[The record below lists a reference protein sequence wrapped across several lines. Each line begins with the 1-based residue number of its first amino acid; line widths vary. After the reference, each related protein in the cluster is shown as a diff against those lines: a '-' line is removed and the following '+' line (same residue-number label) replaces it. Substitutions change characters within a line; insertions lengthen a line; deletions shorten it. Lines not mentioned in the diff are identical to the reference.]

1 LYLNGLGVYAAFVPK
16 PARTPADGD
25 VYALT
30 GQGNA
35 ELKSAGTSLSSRELE
50 VLVLVDGTAT
60 AGQIA
65 GISAS
70 VPHAEV
76 MQVLQKL
83 ADMHLI
89 APASETSAP
98 ETGFFSIAVPPGF
111 FSGAA
116 SEPEAKQGA
125 ASLKRK
131 GYYVR
136 IARRAPQKRAAKEGW
151 QPTILV
157 IDDDPD
163 LVKLIRT
170 YFRFESFAVRTASRR
185 DEIMA
190 AFREAPMPDLVLL
203 DVELPDANGF
213 DILARMR
220 QHAVLKSMPVI
231 MITAE
236 ATREAVRRG
245 LQAGADGYITK
256 PFEPDCV
263 VIAVREVLGLTQ
275 EKPKPSSA

>member
-1 LYLNGLGVYAAFVPK
+1 MGK
-16 PARTPADGD
+16 PPITASDGD

-30 GQGNA
+30 SQGNA

-50 VLVLVDGTAT
+50 ILVLVDGTAT
-60 AGQIA
+60 VAEIA
-65 GISAS
+65 GAS
-70 VPHAEV
+70 PTMPHAEV

-83 ADMHLI
+83 ADTQLI
-89 APASETSAP
+89 SRASGQSALDN
-98 ETGFFSIAVPPGF
+98 GLFSIVVPPGV
-111 FSGAA
+111 FSGAGA
-116 SEPEAKQGA
+116 EEAKQGVT
-125 ASLKRK
+125 SLKRK

-136 IARRAPQKRAAKEGW
+136 IARRAAQKHAAKDGW

-157 IDDDPD
+157 VDDDPD
-163 LVKLIRT
+163 LVKLMRT
-170 YFRFESFAVRTASRR
+170 YFRFEGFVVRNAGRR

-213 DILARMR
+213 DVLARMR
-220 QHAVLKSMPVI
+220 QHAVLKSVPVI

-236 ATREAVRRG
+236 ATREAVRKG

-263 VIAVREVLGLTQ
+263 VTAVREVLGLT
-275 EKPKPSSA
+275 EGKPKPSSSAP

>member
-1 LYLNGLGVYAAFVPK
+1 MHAHLTSKRAS
-16 PARTPADGD
+16 TPADGE

-30 GQGNA
+30 NQGQA

-50 VLVLVDGTAT
+50 VLVLVDGTLT

-65 GISAS
+65 DAS
-70 VPHAEV
+70 PDIPQVEV
-76 MQVLQKL
+76 MQILQKL
-83 ADMHLI
+83 AEKQLI
-89 APASETSAP
+89 SPASARSALDS
-98 ETGFFSIAVPPGF
+98 GFFSIVVPPGV
-111 FSGAA
+111 FSGGGA
-116 SEPEAKQGA
+116 EPEAKQGV

-136 IARRAPQKRAAKEGW
+136 IARRAAQKRAAKEGW
-151 QPTILV
+151 QPTILIV
-157 IDDDPD
+157 DDDPD

-170 YFRFESFAVRTASRR
+170 YFRFEGFQVRNAGRR

-213 DILARMR
+213 DVLARMR
-220 QHAVLKSMPVI
+220 QHPVLKLLPVI
-231 MITAE
+231 MITGE
-236 ATREAVRRG
+236 ATREAVRKG

-263 VIAVREVLGLTQ
+263 VTAVREVLGLTE
-275 EKPKPSSA
+275 EKPRPAG

>member
-1 LYLNGLGVYAAFVPK
+1 MPK
-16 PARTPADGD
+16 PAPTLTERD

-35 ELKSAGTSLSSRELE
+35 ELKSAGTSLSSHELE
-50 VLVLVDGTAT
+50 VLVLVDGAAT
-60 AGQIA
+60 AGEIA
-65 GISAS
+65 GAS
-70 VPHAEV
+70 PAMTQAEV
-76 MQVLQKL
+76 MQILQKL
-83 ADMHLI
+83 AERQLI
-89 APASETSAP
+89 SPASAQSAL
-98 ETGFFSIAVPPGF
+98 ESGFFSIVVPPGV
-111 FSGAA
+111 FSSGTGA
-116 SEPEAKQGA
+116 EPEAKQGVT
-125 ASLKRK
+125 SLKRK

-136 IARRAPQKRAAKEGW
+136 IARRATQKRAAKEGW
-151 QPTILV
+151 QPTVLV

-170 YFRFESFAVRTASRR
+170 YFRFEGYVVRHAAKR

-190 AFREAPMPDLVLL
+190 AFREPPMPDLVLL

-213 DILARMR
+213 DVLARMR
-220 QHAVLKSMPVI
+220 QHAMLKSLPVI

-236 ATREAVRRG
+236 ATREAVRKG

-263 VIAVREVLGLTQ
+263 VTAVREVLGLTG
-275 EKPKPSSA
+275 EKPKPST

>member
-1 LYLNGLGVYAAFVPK
+1 MSKRAP
-16 PARTPADGD
+16 TPADD
-25 VYALT
+25 EVFALS
-30 GQGNA
+30 GQGSA

-50 VLVLVDGTAT
+50 VLLLVDGTAT

-65 GISAS
+65 AAS
-70 VPHAEV
+70 PSIPQAEV
-76 MQVLQKL
+76 MQILQKL
-83 ADMHLI
+83 AERQLI
-89 APASETSAP
+89 SPASAQSALDS
-98 ETGFFSIAVPPGF
+98 GFFSIVVPPGV
-111 FSGAA
+111 FSSGPGA
-116 SEPEAKQGA
+116 EPEAKQGV

-157 IDDDPD
+157 IDDDSD

-170 YFRFESFAVRTASRR
+170 YFRFEGFAVRNAGRR
-185 DEIMA
+185 EEIMA
-190 AFREAPMPDLVLL
+190 AFREPPMPDLVLL

-213 DILARMR
+213 DVLARMR
-220 QHAVLKSMPVI
+220 QHAVLKSIPVI

-236 ATREAVRRG
+236 ATREAVRNG
-245 LQAGADGYITK
+245 LHAGADGYITK

-263 VIAVREVLGLTQ
+263 VTAVREVLGLTE
-275 EKPKPSSA
+275 EKPKPA

>member
-1 LYLNGLGVYAAFVPK
+1 VSK
-16 PARTPADGD
+16 PAPTPADSA

-30 GQGNA
+30 SQGSA
-35 ELKSAGTSLSSRELE
+35 ELKSPGTSLSSRELE

-65 GISAS
+65 AISS
-70 VPHAEV
+70 NLPHADV
-76 MQVLQKL
+76 MAVLQKL
-83 ADMHLI
+83 AQMQLI
-89 APASETSAP
+89 APASETSAL

-111 FSGAA
+111 FSGGSAT
-116 SEPEAKQGA
+116 EPEAKQGL

-136 IARRAPQKRAAKEGW
+136 IARRAPQKRTAKEGW

-170 YFRFESFAVRTASRR
+170 YFRFESFTVRTASMRH
-185 DEIMA
+185 EIMA
-190 AFREAPMPDLVLL
+190 AFREAPMPDVVLL

-220 QHAVLKSMPVI
+220 QHAVLKSVPVI

-236 ATREAVRRG
+236 ATREAVRKG

-263 VIAVREVLGLTQ
+263 VIAVREVLGLTE
-275 EKPKPSSA
+275 EKPKPSSR

>member
-1 LYLNGLGVYAAFVPK
+1 VK
-16 PARTPADGD
+16 PEPAPADGE
-25 VYALT
+25 VYAPT
-30 GQGNA
+30 SQGNA

-50 VLVLVDGTAT
+50 VLVLVDGVAT

-65 GISAS
+65 RAS
-70 VPHAEV
+70 PTMPQAEV

-83 ADMHLI
+83 AAMQLI
-89 APASETSAP
+89 APASGPSAQ
-98 ETGFFSIAVPPGF
+98 ESEFFSIIVPPGVF
-111 FSGAA
+111 SSGAGN
-116 SEPEAKQGA
+116 EPEAKQGV

-157 IDDDPD
+157 IDDDAD

-170 YFRFESFAVRTASRR
+170 YFRFEGFVVRNAGRR
-185 DEIMA
+185 AEIMA
-190 AFREAPMPDLVLL
+190 AFREPPMPDLVLL

-213 DILARMR
+213 DVLARMR
-220 QHAVLKSMPVI
+220 QHAVLKSIPVI

-236 ATREAVRRG
+236 ATRESVRNG

-263 VIAVREVLGLTQ
+263 VTAVQEVLGLTQ
-275 EKPKPSSA
+275 EKPKPSRA

>member
-1 LYLNGLGVYAAFVPK
+1 MSKRAS
-16 PARTPADGD
+16 TPADDG
-25 VYALT
+25 VFALT
-30 GQGNA
+30 SQGSA
-35 ELKSAGTSLSSRELE
+35 ELKSAGTSLSGRELE

-65 GISAS
+65 GAS
-70 VPHAEV
+70 PSIPQAEV
-76 MQVLQKL
+76 MQILQQL
-83 ADMHLI
+83 AERQLI
-89 APASETSAP
+89 SPASAQSAQ
-98 ETGFFSIAVPPGF
+98 ESGFFSIVVPPGV
-111 FSGAA
+111 FSGGAGA
-116 SEPEAKQGA
+116 EPEAKQGL

-136 IARRAPQKRAAKEGW
+136 IARRAAQKRAAKEGW

-170 YFRFESFAVRTASRR
+170 YFRFEGFVVRHAGRR

-190 AFREAPMPDLVLL
+190 AFREPPMPDLVLL

-213 DILARMR
+213 DVLARMR
-220 QHAVLKSMPVI
+220 QHAVLKSIPVI

-236 ATREAVRRG
+236 ATREAVRNG
-245 LQAGADGYITK
+245 LHAGADGYITK

-263 VIAVREVLGLTQ
+263 VTAVREVLGLA
-275 EKPKPSSA
+275 EDKPKPA

>member
-1 LYLNGLGVYAAFVPK
+1 LASKRAS
-16 PARTPADGD
+16 TPAEGE

-30 GQGNA
+30 SQGNA

-65 GISAS
+65 GMSAS
-70 VPHAEV
+70 VAHTEV

-83 ADMHLI
+83 ADKQLI
-89 APASETSAP
+89 APASQTSAL
-98 ETGFFSIAVPPGF
+98 ETGFFSIPVPPGF
-111 FSGAA
+111 FSGGAA
-116 SEPEAKQGA
+116 TEPEAKQGA

-151 QPTILV
+151 QPTVLV

-170 YFRFESFAVRTASRR
+170 YFRFESFTVRTASRR

-236 ATREAVRRG
+236 ATREAVRKG

-263 VIAVREVLGLTQ
+263 VTAVREVLGLT
-275 EKPKPSSA
+275 EGKPKPSSSAP